1 MVSAHLES
9 ADYAQVKALHESLP
23 AFAPLIPTA
32 VLPYL
37 AFVLLTSTFAL
48 GFYFSTLP
56 KNIMRPHE
64 IVVSVLA
71 SVLGG
76 LGVVALF
83 NSVGVYV

>member
-1 MVSAHLES
+1 MASTRTQLE
-9 ADYAQVKALHESLP
+9 DYARIKALHESLP

-32 VLPYL
+32 ALPYI

-71 SVLGG
+71 SVLAG

>member
-1 MVSAHLES
+1 MASTPAQLE
-9 ADYAQVKALHESLP
+9 DYEQVKALHESLP

-32 VLPYL
+32 ALPYI
-37 AFVLLTSTFAL
+37 AFVLLTSAFAL

-56 KNIMRPHE
+56 KNIVRPHE
-64 IVVSVLA
+64 IGVSVLA
-71 SVLGG
+71 SMLTG

>member
-1 MVSAHLES
+1 MSGSQLN
-9 ADYAQVKALHESLP
+9 DYAAVKALHESLP
-23 AFAPLIPTA
+23 SFAPLIPTA
-32 VLPYL
+32 VLPYI

-64 IVVSVLA
+64 IGVSVLA
-71 SVLGG
+71 STLGG

-83 NSVGVYV
+83 CSVGVYV

>member
-1 MVSAHLES
+1 MSSSQLQSE
-9 ADYAQVKALHESLP
+9 DYAAVKALYESLP
-23 AFAPLIPTA
+23 PFAPLIPTTA
-32 VLPYL
+32 LPYI
-37 AFVLLTSTFAL
+37 AFTLLTSTFAL

-71 SVLGG
+71 SVLAG

-83 NSVGVYV
+83 CSVGVYV